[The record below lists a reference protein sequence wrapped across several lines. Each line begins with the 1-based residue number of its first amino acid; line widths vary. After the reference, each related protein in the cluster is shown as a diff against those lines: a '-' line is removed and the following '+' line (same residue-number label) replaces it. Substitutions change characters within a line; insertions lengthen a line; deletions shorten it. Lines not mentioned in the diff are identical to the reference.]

1 MFFRKLNF
9 KLVNQLIILAAI
21 FSGTN
26 SVKAQEILPDNT
38 LPNNSQINLENNIT
52 KITGGTQR
60 GGNLFH
66 SFEKFGIPTGRELH
80 FDNNL
85 DINNIINR
93 VTGGNISNIDGL
105 IKANGAANLFL
116 INPSGIVFG
125 ENAKLDIGGSFVGST
140 ANALGFGEDNFFSA
154 SNPEESS
161 LLSINPNALFFNQ
174 LNPSASIENNS
185 VADLGLEDVT
195 IPIADIFFDG
205 TTESFTPKGLRVD
218 DGKSLLLV
226 GSNFTMN
233 GGGLVALGGN
243 VELGGLAATG
253 TVGLNSDGSNFSLN
267 FPDAVER
274 SNVTLTDGASVIVAA
289 EDSGSIAVNARNL
302 EMTEESFLLAGID
315 TGLGSEQSR
324 GGNIDINIADAI
336 ALKDGSRISNLILT
350 EARGQGGDIN
360 INTNSLLLE
369 TGAKINGSTFGE
381 GSAGN
386 LNVYADDVQVIGEFR
401 YNQSFS
407 SLATSAYATGNG
419 GDLNIN
425 TNTLLIKDGAEM
437 GTGTFSEGDSG
448 NLTINASNVQVI
460 GTSQDGQFLSIL
472 STQTQTIGDGGD
484 LNINTN
490 TLQIQNG
497 AQVLTGTFGEG
508 NAGNLTIDAS
518 YVEVIGTVPVSLF
531 SSLLSTQTGSKG
543 SGGDLNINTNTLLL
557 EDGGQVTTATFF
569 GEGNAGNLTI
579 NANSVQVIGTS
590 QAGGFPSFLVTGTQS
605 TGDGGNL
612 SINTNTLLI
621 ENGAQ
626 VLTTTF
632 SEGNAGNL
640 SVYADDVQVIGNTV
654 DRLDS
659 YLSAGTDSTGDGG
672 SLSINTNTLLLQDG
686 GVVLTGTQGEG
697 NAGNL
702 TVKASS
708 VKLIGTTQVG
718 EFYSLLSTQT
728 GSSSEF
734 SEINSST
741 LGDGGDLTITTDI
754 LQVEDGAIVTARSLG
769 TGRAGNLIIN
779 ADSIRLNNDGL
790 LSANTRSNRVN
801 PEREQATININS
813 QDLIL
818 RRSSNIL
825 TNATGENVI
834 GGSININSDVIAALE
849 NSDISANSANFRGGN
864 VNIIS
869 QGIFGTQFREQVTPG
884 SDITATG
891 ADSESSGSVTI
902 DGLEQNPAET
912 LTELPS
918 IPVSGEVYQACQ
930 PNDGSQSEFYF
941 TGNGGLPPNPR
952 DFLTS
957 ESVDIDWVS
966 LPNQVEKASG
976 VEVEKI
982 KPQNQNRIV
991 EATGLVKDK
1000 NGDVF
1005 LVAQANNAI
1014 GGKSGIGDASCLKN

>member
-407 SLATSAYATGNG
+407 SLATIAYATGDG
-419 GDLNIN
+419 GDSNIN
-425 TNTLLIKDGAEM
+425 TNTLLIKDGAAL
-437 GTGTFSEGDSG
+437 GTGTFGEGNSG
-448 NLTINASNVQVI
+448 NLNVYADDVQVI

-672 SLSINTNTLLLQDG
+672 NLSINTNTLLLQDG
-686 GVVLTGTQGEG
+686 GVVLTATQGEG

-869 QGIFGTQFREQVTPG
+869 QGIFGTQFRNQVTPG

-976 VEVEKI
+976 VEVGKI
-982 KPQNQNRIV
+982 KYQNQNRIV

-1005 LVAQANNAI
+1005 LVAQA
-1014 GGKSGIGDASCLKN
+1014 

>member
-386 LNVYADDVQVIGEFR
+386 LNVYADDVQVIGEFQ

-407 SLATSAYATGNG
+407 SLATIAYATGDG
-419 GDLNIN
+419 GDSNIN
-425 TNTLLIKDGAEM
+425 TNTLLIKDGAAL
-437 GTGTFSEGDSG
+437 GTGTFGEGNSG
-448 NLTINASNVQVI
+448 NLNVYADDVQVI
-460 GTSQDGQFLSIL
+460 GTSQDGQFLSFL
-472 STQTQTIGDGGD
+472 STQTATIGDGGD

-508 NAGNLTIDAS
+508 NAGNLTINAS